1 MNIPSAP
8 PAVYDRGVLR
18 DVGDSGRG
26 GVSLGN
32 VILKAAGAVN
42 WQGTGAEEVEAGFRA
57 VDANGGEQGT
67 EAQRVQRELLCCTSS
82 VRFSSVR
89 SMNREKNTNDH
100 HSMHSSVPRT
110 SGNGIHF
117 DRC

>member
-67 EAQRVQRELLCCTSS
+67 ETQRVQRELLYCTSS

-89 SMNREKNTNDH
+89 SVDESREKH
-100 HSMHSSVPRT
+100 KRPPFHAFLRSSNFWKWNP
-110 SGNGIHF
+110 F
-117 DRC
+117 